1 MSRDPRYDILF
12 EPVQIGPVTARNRF
26 FQVPHCNGMGHQ
38 MPDAHAAMRGVKAE
52 GGWAVVSTEECEI
65 HPTSDISPYI
75 EARLWDDRDIPALA
89 LMCEK
94 VHAHGALSA
103 VELVHN
109 GAACSNLYSREVPI
123 APSHGP
129 GRSHPL
135 QARAMSRQ
143 DIQELRRWHRAAAL
157 RGRAAGFDIIYVYA
171 GHDLTLPM
179 HFLQRRRNQ
188 RRDEYGGILANR
200 VRLLRELI
208 EDTKDAVGDRCAV
221 ALRFATEEFKGSD
234 GVAQDEAREIVAML
248 AELPDLW
255 DVNVASWENDSLPS
269 RFGQEGF
276 QEPYTAW
283 VKSLTTKPVV
293 GVGRYTSPDTMASLV
308 RRGIVDLI
316 GAARPSI
323 ADPFLPRKI
332 EEGRVEDI
340 RECIGCNICVSGD
353 MTISPIRCT
362 QNPTMGEEWRR
373 GWHPERIAPR
383 HDESRILVVG
393 AGPAGLE
400 VTRALGQRGYEVHL
414 AEATRILGGRVAR
427 ESLLPGL
434 REWGR
439 VRDWRV
445 GQIER
450 MSNVSVYRESR
461 LTAEDVLGFGA
472 QHVVIATGA
481 HWRRDGF
488 GRNNTNPIQVEQGQ
502 RVYTPDDVMDGDLPP
517 GPVLLFDDDDYYL
530 GSVMAELLVN
540 AGRQV
545 HLVTPSE
552 APAGWTVHT
561 LEYSHIQKR
570 LRQLGVTIHA
580 LRNLV
585 SFDGAQAIL
594 ADVWS
599 GETTP
604 LPCQSLLLVTS
615 RLPNDTLAEELDGRR
630 GDWLEAGIVSVERI
644 GDALAPGAIVH
655 ATYSG
660 HLYARRLGEP
670 LSDAVPFRRQ
680 VARLES
686 EG

>member
-1 MSRDPRYDILF
+1 
-12 EPVQIGPVTARNRF
+12 
-26 FQVPHCNGMGHQ
+26 
-38 MPDAHAAMRGVKAE
+38 
-52 GGWAVVSTEECEI
+52 
-65 HPTSDISPYI
+65 
-75 EARLWDDRDIPALA
+75 
-89 LMCEK
+89 
-94 VHAHGALSA
+94 
-103 VELVHN
+103 
-109 GAACSNLYSREVPI
+109 
-123 APSHGP
+123 
-129 GRSHPL
+129 
-135 QARAMSRQ
+135 
-143 DIQELRRWHRAAAL
+143 
-157 RGRAAGFDIIYVYA
+157 
-171 GHDLTLPM
+171 
-179 HFLQRRRNQ
+179 
-188 RRDEYGGILANR
+188 
-200 VRLLRELI
+200 
-208 EDTKDAVGDRCAV
+208 
-221 ALRFATEEFKGSD
+221 
-234 GVAQDEAREIVAML
+234 ML